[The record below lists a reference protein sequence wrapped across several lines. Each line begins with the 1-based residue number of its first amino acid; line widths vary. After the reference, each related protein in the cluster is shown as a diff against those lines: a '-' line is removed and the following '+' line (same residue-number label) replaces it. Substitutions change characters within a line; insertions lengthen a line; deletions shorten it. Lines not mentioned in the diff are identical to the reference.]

1 MKMNALKQTPDRERI
16 ELFLYAQGRNPC
28 KIYNCTKM
36 AKWVIVRRE
45 PFGLS
50 ILGYC
55 TEHKNQ
61 VGKLRLTLGIIQIG
75 NYAESKRMMQARRER

>member
-50 ILGYC
+50 I
-55 TEHKNQ
+55 
-61 VGKLRLTLGIIQIG
+61 
-75 NYAESKRMMQARRER
+75 